1 MKAKKKNRRLL
12 FQVEVTTV
20 FCFILAIASISII
33 AYKERNDAFL
43 EDKNELMSRDISSVI
58 SDAGEFWKVPKWAFD
73 LAETN
78 TDEVE
83 KDNTNEEHELVREL
97 FVRAGKDIGIDYEN
111 LIPSDTE
118 PSSETDE
125 EESIEDAEA
134 ELDLLDKNYD
144 RVVEQAFKKAEN
156 EPYEVRLALV
166 RSIHSILSSKY
177 LFKNLNMDYSRVYF
191 VDIRPETRGFIF
203 ASLIGEESKNQEYGT
218 KVDFDIDEIAEQLI
232 DGQEDTVYEYVGFDD
247 GTEGNEYYAAFK
259 CIESEGK
266 PVGAFCLL
274 YDMTDEMNS
283 LRSRMETL
291 LRIGTFFFL
300 MIGFALV
307 FFLYFAVLK
316 PLLKIKESVA
326 AYMDTK
332 DSRSVTKIVK
342 EMRSRNEIGVLAEDI
357 SELAIEID
365 RYTNENVKLA
375 EEKQRVSTE
384 LDLASKIQTSMLSTD
399 FPQREEFE
407 IFASMTPAKEV
418 GGDFYDFFFID
429 ENHLGLAIADVSGK
443 GVPASL
449 FMMISEI
456 LLREFAKTEISP
468 KEVLEKLNSRI
479 SENNPNDMFVT
490 VWFGIMDIST
500 GHVTAANAGHEYPI
514 IKKADGNFE
523 LFKDK
528 HGLVVGAME
537 GIRYREYEFE
547 IEKNGVLFL
556 YTDGAPEATDE
567 ENKLFGTDRMI
578 ETLNRDPNLPPEILV
593 NTMKESI
600 DEFVG
605 EAPQFDDLTML
616 CIKYNGK

>member
-20 FCFILAIASISII
+20 FCFILAIVSISII

-43 EDKNELMSRDISSVI
+43 EDKNELMSRDISNVI

-83 KDNTNEEHELVREL
+83 KNNTNEEYELIREL

-111 LIPSDTE
+111 LIPTDTE

-134 ELDLLDKNYD
+134 ELDLLDKNYN
-144 RVVEQAFKKAEN
+144 RVIEQALKKAEN

-166 RSIHSILSSKY
+166 RSIYSVLSSKY
-177 LFKNLNMDYSRVYF
+177 LFKNLNMDYSHVYF

-218 KVDFDIDEIAEQLI
+218 KVDFDINEISEMLI
-232 DGQEDTVYEYVGFDD
+232 SGQEDTVYEYIGFDD

-274 YDMTDEMNS
+274 YDLKDELKS

-429 ENHLGLAIADVSGK
+429 ESHLGLAIADVSGK

-456 LLREFAKTEISP
+456 LIREFAKTEISP

-578 ETLNRDPNLPPEILV
+578 ETLNRDPNLPPEMLV

>member
-20 FCFILAIASISII
+20 FCFILAIVSISII

-43 EDKNELMSRDISSVI
+43 EDKNELMSRDISNVI

-83 KDNTNEEHELVREL
+83 KNNTNEEYELIREL

-111 LIPSDTE
+111 LIPTDTE

-144 RVVEQAFKKAEN
+144 RVIEQALKKAEN

-166 RSIHSILSSKY
+166 RSIYSVLSSKY
-177 LFKNLNMDYSRVYF
+177 LFKNLNMDYSHVYF

-218 KVDFDIDEIAEQLI
+218 KVDFDINEISEMLI
-232 DGQEDTVYEYVGFDD
+232 SGQEDTVYEYIGFDD

-274 YDMTDEMNS
+274 YDLKDELKS

-342 EMRSRNEIGVLAEDI
+342 EIRSRNEIGVLAEDI

-429 ENHLGLAIADVSGK
+429 ESHLGLAIADVSGK

-456 LLREFAKTEISP
+456 LIREFAKTEISP

-500 GHVTAANAGHEYPI
+500 CHVTAANAGHEYPI

-578 ETLNRDPNLPPEILV
+578 ETLNRDPNLPPEMLV

>member
-1 MKAKKKNRRLL
+1 LIK
-12 FQVEVTTV
+12 
-20 FCFILAIASISII
+20 
-33 AYKERNDAFL
+33 
-43 EDKNELMSRDISSVI
+43 
-58 SDAGEFWKVPKWAFD
+58 P
-73 LAETN
+73 
-78 TDEVE
+78 
-83 KDNTNEEHELVREL
+83 
-97 FVRAGKDIGIDYEN
+97 YEQ
-111 LIPSDTE
+111 L
-118 PSSETDE
+118 ETDE

-144 RVVEQAFKKAEN
+144 RVIEQALKKAEN

-166 RSIHSILSSKY
+166 RSIYSVLSSKY
-177 LFKNLNMDYSRVYF
+177 LFKNLNMDYSHVYF

-218 KVDFDIDEIAEQLI
+218 KVDFDINEISEMLI
-232 DGQEDTVYEYVGFDD
+232 SGQEDTVYEYIGFDD

-274 YDMTDEMNS
+274 YDLKDELKS

-456 LLREFAKTEISP
+456 LIREFAKTEISP

-479 SENNPNDMFVT
+479 SENNQNDMFVT

-578 ETLNRDPNLPPEILV
+578 ETLNRDPNLPPEMLV

>member
-20 FCFILAIASISII
+20 FCFILAIVSISII

-111 LIPSDTE
+111 LIPTDTE

-134 ELDLLDKNYD
+134 ELDLLDKNYN
-144 RVVEQAFKKAEN
+144 RVIEQALKKAEN

-166 RSIHSILSSKY
+166 RSIYSVLSSKY
-177 LFKNLNMDYSRVYF
+177 LFKNLNMDYSHVYF

-218 KVDFDIDEIAEQLI
+218 KVDFDINEISEMLI
-232 DGQEDTVYEYVGFDD
+232 SGQEDTVYEYIGFDD

-274 YDMTDEMNS
+274 YDLKDELKS

-456 LLREFAKTEISP
+456 LIREFAKTEISP

-578 ETLNRDPNLPPEILV
+578 ETLNRDPNLPPEMLV